1 MKRLVLASGS
11 PRRRQLLESLGLTFD
26 IIPPPAEEITQIW
39 NTPQDYAEQLSQYKA
54 RQVAEKVVDAVV
66 LAADTIVVK
75 NHEIMGKPQSTQ
87 EAQNMLQALSG
98 ASHTVVTG
106 ICIIDVS
113 SRQELIDSETT
124 TVYFKKLSDE
134 KISRYLDTGE
144 PFDKAGAYGI
154 QGHGALLV
162 EKVDGCFYNVVGLPL
177 AKLESMLETLGI
189 NLL

>member
-11 PRRRQLLESLGLTFD
+11 PRRRQLLESLGLNFD
-26 IIPPPAEEITQIW
+26 IIPPPAEEITQNW

-54 RQVAEKVVDAVV
+54 RQIAEKVTDAVV

-75 NHEIMGKPQSTQ
+75 NHEIMGKPQNPQ
-87 EAQNMLQALSG
+87 EAQDMLQALSG
-98 ASHTVVTG
+98 APHTVVTG

-113 SRQELIDSETT
+113 SGCELLDSEST

-134 KISRYLDTGE
+134 KISRYIETGE

-162 EKVDGCFYNVVGLPL
+162 EKVEGCFYNVVGLPM